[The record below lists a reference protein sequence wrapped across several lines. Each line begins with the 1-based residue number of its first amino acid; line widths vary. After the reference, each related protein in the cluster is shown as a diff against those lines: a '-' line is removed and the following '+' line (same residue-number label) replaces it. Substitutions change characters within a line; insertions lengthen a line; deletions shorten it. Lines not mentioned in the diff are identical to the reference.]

1 MEAWTEESLLLE
13 DDDDDDDFVGDGE
26 EFLNPK
32 LVFLINVVLV
42 RSRSGCFSRT
52 TFGDKETH
60 AHEDDIATTTLLRTT
75 TAPKRGDSLV
85 TVVVVFSRGMFLWGN
100 GSKKGGEKGL

>member
-1 MEAWTEESLLLE
+1 MEESLLLE

-42 RSRSGCFSRT
+42 RSRSGRFSRT

-60 AHEDDIATTTLLRTT
+60 AHEDDIATTTALHDCSK
-75 TAPKRGDSLV
+75 KRR
-85 TVVVVFSRGMFLWGN
+85 FSRYCGGVILSRNVFMGKR